1 MLEGLRILFILA
13 VMGGAIA
20 FIGDK
25 IGTKVGKRRMS
36 LFGLRPRHTSII
48 VTIVTGVMI
57 AAATMGIMSIAS
69 KNVRTALFGME
80 QLRSEMNQLSS
91 EVQAKNQELEQNKKV
106 LDQSKKDLADKEKAL
121 QQMNEDVQ
129 TAQQELENAEAAR
142 NEMSQ
147 QLLTVQEAYQQSEA
161 RLTAST
167 QEVQKLEETRKEME
181 QHISNLKVATSDL
194 EKNLN
199 QMREGQVVFR
209 VGEVLSGALIRP
221 GLNEAQ
227 SEAAISSILK
237 DTNGLI
243 LKRLGITEEKSVIYV
258 DATNL
263 KEVAAQIAASKEPMT
278 VRISAGANIIYGEPA
293 LAEIEAF
300 PYRLVFRKNDIIWT
314 ATVQG
319 GDKAQ
324 YNILSFLK
332 EVNGQAK
339 SKGVLPDPISG
350 DVGSLPG
357 SDLFSAIKE
366 LETIHGPVRIEAV
379 AKEDTYT
386 NGPVQIYLR
395 INDI

>member
-278 VRISAGANIIYGEPA
+278 VRVSAGANIIYGEPA

-366 LETIHGPVRIEAV
+366 LESIHGPVRIEAV

>member
-1 MLEGLRILFILA
+1 MLEGLRIILIL
-13 VMGGAIA
+13 VIMGGAIA

-48 VTIVTGVMI
+48 VTIVTGI
-57 AAATMGIMSIAS
+57 AIAGLTMGIMALAS
-69 KNVRTALFGME
+69 QNVRTALFGMD

-91 EVQAKNQELEQNKKV
+91 DVQAKNQELEENKKV

-121 QQMNEDVQ
+121 TQMNKDVQ
-129 TAQQELENAEAAR
+129 SAQQELENAREAR

-147 QLLTVQEAYQQSEA
+147 QLLTVQQAYQQSEA
-161 RLTAST
+161 RLNAST
-167 QEVQKLEETRKEME
+167 QEVKDLEATRKQME

-243 LKRLGITEEKSVIYV
+243 LKRLGITEDKFVIYV
-258 DATNL
+258 DSNNL
-263 KEVAAQIAASKEPMT
+263 KQVAAQIAASKEPMT
-278 VRISAGANIIYGEPA
+278 VRVSAGANIIYGEPA

-300 PYRLVFRKNDIIWT
+300 PYRLVFHKNDIIWT
-314 ATVQG
+314 ATIQG
-319 GDKAQ
+319 GDNAQ

-339 SKGVLPDPISG
+339 SKGILPDPISG

-357 SDLFSAIKE
+357 SDLFSTIKE
-366 LETIHGPVRIEAV
+366 LESIHGPVRIEAV
-379 AKEDTYT
+379 AKDDTYT

>member
-80 QLRSEMNQLSS
+80 QLRSEMSQLSS

-106 LDQSKKDLADKEKAL
+106 LNQSKKDLADKEKAL

-161 RLTAST
+161 RLNAST

-221 GLNEAQ
+221 GLTEAQ
-227 SEAAISSILK
+227 SEAAISSILN

-243 LKRLGITEEKSVIYV
+243 LKRLGITENKSVIYV
-258 DATNL
+258 DANNL
-263 KEVAAQIAASKEPMT
+263 KQVATQIAASKEPMT

-293 LAEIEAF
+293 LAEIEVF
-300 PYRLVFRKNDIIWT
+300 PYRLVFHKNDIIWT

-366 LETIHGPVRIEAV
+366 LESIHGPVRIEAV